1 MQKRKRHLKLAGHWW
16 LIFRSLSLEWRKSSK
31 REEQREQDGERVKGE
46 RERERQGEKDE
57 EKGRG
62 EGEPAQP
69 KPSLCLCEP
78 GKSASEVV
86 ITDWKNNSNSNNRPD
101 YRSSSFSC
109 DWLQDPPL
117 QNIGT
122 EWG

>member
-1 MQKRKRHLKLAGHWW
+1 MRNRESDRGGEIKERGELGALQKRKRHLKLAGHWW
-16 LIFRSLSLEWRKSSK
+16 LIFRSLSLEWRKRSK

-86 ITDWKNNSNSNNRPD
+86 IDRKSVV
-101 YRSSSFSC
+101 
-109 DWLQDPPL
+109 
-117 QNIGT
+117 
-122 EWG
+122 